1 MRVSKDQVFSDM
13 ALLMSTRGTC
23 PRRQVGAILV
33 NKRGH
38 VIATGYNGN
47 AAGLPHCIEVPC
59 VGADLPSGTG
69 LSKCE
74 AVHAEA
80 NALLQC
86 KDVYEIHTAYV
97 TASPCVDCTKLLL
110 NTGCERVVF
119 IERYPHFEAEVMW
132 TEAGRIWEK
141 FVSDEDKAKAAER
154 RLADEDD
161 IPF

>member
-1 MRVSKDQVFSDM
+1 MRVSKDQLFTDM
-13 ALLMSTRGTC
+13 ATLVSTRGTC
-23 PRRQVGAILV
+23 PRRKVGAIFT

-59 VGADLPSGTG
+59 EGADLPSGTG
-69 LSKCE
+69 LSKCQ

-110 NTGCERVVF
+110 NTSCERIVF
-119 IERYPHFEAEVMW
+119 IENYPHYEAQHMW
-132 TEAGRIWEK
+132 EEAGRKWEK
-141 FVSDEDKAKAAER
+141 HISDEQREINRKKWEDS
-154 RLADEDD
+154 DD